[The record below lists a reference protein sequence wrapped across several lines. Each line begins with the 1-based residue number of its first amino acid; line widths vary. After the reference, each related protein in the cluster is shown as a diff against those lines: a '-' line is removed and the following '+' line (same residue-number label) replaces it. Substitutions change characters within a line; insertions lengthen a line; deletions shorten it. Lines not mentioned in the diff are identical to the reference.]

1 MKIPE
6 CCGEIEF
13 CKAIF
18 SMRVPEGTPEY
29 LERNEE
35 MVTVRGFTFLK
46 FSNLTE
52 GKHLQIDV
60 DD

>member
-1 MKIPE
+1 
-6 CCGEIEF
+6 
-13 CKAIF
+13 
-18 SMRVPEGTPEY
+18 MRVPEGTPEY